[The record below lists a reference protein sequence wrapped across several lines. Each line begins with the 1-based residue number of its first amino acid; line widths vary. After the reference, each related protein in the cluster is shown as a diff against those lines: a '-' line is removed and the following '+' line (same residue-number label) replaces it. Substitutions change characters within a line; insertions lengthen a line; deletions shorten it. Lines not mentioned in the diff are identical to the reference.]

1 MSLFQALVLA
11 LLQGVTELFPVSSL
25 GHTVILPKLLGWNIN
40 QADPTF
46 LAFVVLLHV
55 GTATALVIYFWR
67 AWLAIFRSVFRSV
80 VDGRMHGPPDE
91 RLGWRLIAGT
101 VPAGLVGVLFQKQVQ
116 SLFANPRAA
125 AAFLIVNGVIMFVGE
140 RVRRRAVALDGERT
154 RLDGLSV
161 RPAVGIGSA
170 QILALLP
177 GISRSGSTMVAGLL
191 ANLTHEAAARFA
203 FLLATPIIFGAGGLK
218 IPGPSTPTALPHLP
232 VYLLGGLAAVVA
244 AFLSVAYL
252 MRYFRVGRLDP
263 FAIYCAAFG
272 IVSLVVLGG
281 CHP

>member
-1 MSLFQALVLA
+1 MSIFQVLVLA

-25 GHTVILPKLLGWNIN
+25 GHIVILPKLLGWNIN

-67 AWLAIFRSVFRSV
+67 DWLAIVRSVFRSV
-80 VDGRMHGPPDE
+80 VDGRMHGTPQE

-101 VPAGLVGVLFQKQVQ
+101 VPAGLIGVLFQKQVQ

-125 AAFLIVNGVIMFVGE
+125 AAFLIVNGIIMFVGE
-140 RVRRRAVALDGERT
+140 RIRRRAVALEGERT

-161 RPAVGIGSA
+161 RTAVGIGSA
-170 QILALLP
+170 QILALFP

-203 FLLATPIIFGAGGLK
+203 FLLATPIIFGAGVLK
-218 IPGPSTPTALPHLP
+218 IPDLFTPTALPHLP
-232 VYLLGGLAAVVA
+232 VYLLGGVAAGVA

-272 IVSLVVLGG
+272 IVSLILLSR
-281 CHP
+281 

>member
-25 GHTVILPKLLGWNIN
+25 GHTVIIPSLLGWNLN

-55 GTATALVIYFWR
+55 GTATALFIYFR
-67 AWLAIFRSVFRSV
+67 KDWLAIVKAVFRSM
-80 VDGRMHGPPDE
+80 VDGRMHGTPDE

-101 VPAGLVGVLFQKQVQ
+101 IPAGLVGVLFQKQVQ

-125 AAFLIVNGVIMFVGE
+125 AAFLIVNGVIMFLGE
-140 RVRRRAVALDGERT
+140 RVRRRAVALEGERT

-161 RPAVGIGSA
+161 RTAVSIGSA

-191 ANLTHEAAARFA
+191 ADLTHEAAARFA
-203 FLLATPIIFGAGGLK
+203 FLLATPIIFGAGVLK
-218 IPGPSTPTALPHLP
+218 IPDLFTPVALPHLP
-232 VYLLGGLAAVVA
+232 VYLLGGVAAGIA

-272 IVSLVVLGG
+272 ILSLILLSR
-281 CHP
+281 

>member
-1 MSLFQALVLA
+1 MSIFQVLVLA

-25 GHTVILPKLLGWNIN
+25 GHIVILPKLLGWNIN

-67 AWLAIFRSVFRSV
+67 DWLAIVRSVFRSV
-80 VDGRMHGPPDE
+80 VDGRMHGTPDE

-101 VPAGLVGVLFQKQVQ
+101 VPAGLIGVLFQKQVQ

-125 AAFLIVNGVIMFVGE
+125 AAFLIVNGIIMFGGE
-140 RVRRRAVALDGERT
+140 RIRRRAVALEGERT

-161 RPAVGIGSA
+161 RTAVGIGSA
-170 QILALLP
+170 QILALFP

-203 FLLATPIIFGAGGLK
+203 FLLATPIIFGAGVLK
-218 IPGPSTPTALPHLP
+218 IPDLFTPTALPHLP
-232 VYLLGGLAAVVA
+232 VYLLGGVAAGVA

-272 IVSLVVLGG
+272 IVSLILLSR
-281 CHP
+281 

>member
-55 GTATALVIYFWR
+55 GTAIALAIYFWR
-67 AWLAIFRSVFRSV
+67 DWLAIVRAVFRS
-80 VDGRMHGPPDE
+80 
-91 RLGWRLIAGT
+91 
-101 VPAGLVGVLFQKQVQ
+101 
-116 SLFANPRAA
+116 
-125 AAFLIVNGVIMFVGE
+125 
-140 RVRRRAVALDGERT
+140 
-154 RLDGLSV
+154 
-161 RPAVGIGSA
+161 
-170 QILALLP
+170 
-177 GISRSGSTMVAGLL
+177 MVACLL

-203 FLLATPIIFGAGGLK
+203 FLLATPVILGAGVLK
-218 IPGPSTPTALPHLP
+218 IPDLFTSTALPHLP
-232 VYLLGGLAAVVA
+232 VYLLAGVVSGAA
-244 AFLSVAYL
+244 AFVSVAYL

-272 IVSLVVLGG
+272 ILSLILLSR
-281 CHP
+281 

>member
-11 LLQGVTELFPVSSL
+11 ILQGVTELFPVSSL
-25 GHTVILPKLLGWNIN
+25 GHTVILPSLLGWNLN

-55 GTATALVIYFWR
+55 GTATALLIYFR
-67 AWLAIFRSVFRSV
+67 RDWLAIVKAVFRSM
-80 VDGRMHGPPDE
+80 VDGRMHGTPDE

-101 VPAGLVGVLFQKQVQ
+101 IPAGLVGVLFQKQVQ

-125 AAFLIVNGVIMFVGE
+125 AAFLIVNGVIMFLGE
-140 RVRRRAVALDGERT
+140 RVRRRAVALEGERT

-161 RPAVGIGSA
+161 RTAVGIGSA

-191 ANLTHEAAARFA
+191 ADLTHEAAARFA
-203 FLLATPIIFGAGGLK
+203 FLLATPIIFGAGVLK
-218 IPGPSTPTALPHLP
+218 IPDLFTPVALPHLP
-232 VYLLGGLAAVVA
+232 IYLLGGVA
-244 AFLSVAYL
+244 AGIAAYLSVAYL

-272 IVSLVVLGG
+272 IVSLILLSR
-281 CHP
+281 

>member
-1 MSLFQALVLA
+1 MSVVQALVLA

-25 GHTVILPKLLGWNIN
+25 GHTVILPRLLGWDID
-40 QADPTF
+40 QADPQF

-55 GTATALVIYFWR
+55 GTALALVLYFWR
-67 AWLAIFRSVFRSV
+67 DWLAIVSAVLRSV
-80 VDGRMHGPPDE
+80 VEGRMHGTPDE

-101 VPAGLVGVLFQKQVQ
+101 IPAGIVGLLFQKQVQ
-116 SLFANPRAA
+116 TLFANPRAA
-125 AAFLIVNGVIMFVGE
+125 AAFLIVNGVIMFAGE
-140 RVRRRAVALDGERT
+140 RVRRRAVLSEMGRTTLASLDLRT
-154 RLDGLSV
+154 
-161 RPAVGIGSA
+161 ATAIGSA

-191 ANLTHEAAARFA
+191 ANLTHEAAARFS
-203 FLLATPIIFGAGGLK
+203 FLLATPIILGAGVLK
-218 IPGPSTPTALPHLP
+218 VPDLFTADALPHLP
-232 VYLLGGLAAVVA
+232 IYLLGGLTAGVA

-272 IVSLVVLGG
+272 TLSLILLSR
-281 CHP
+281 

>member
-55 GTATALVIYFWR
+55 GTAIALAIYFWR
-67 AWLAIFRSVFRSV
+67 DWLAILRAVFRSV
-80 VDGRMHGPPDE
+80 VDGRMHGTAEE

-125 AAFLIVNGVIMFVGE
+125 AAFLI
-140 RVRRRAVALDGERT
+140 
-154 RLDGLSV
+154 
-161 RPAVGIGSA
+161 
-170 QILALLP
+170 
-177 GISRSGSTMVAGLL
+177 
-191 ANLTHEAAARFA
+191 
-203 FLLATPIIFGAGGLK
+203 ATPIILGAGLLK
-218 IPGPSTPTALPHLP
+218 IPDLFTPVALPHLP
-232 VYLLGGLAAVVA
+232 VYLAGGVMAGVA

-263 FAIYCAAFG
+263 FAYYCAAFG
-272 IVSLVVLGG
+272 IVSLILLSR
-281 CHP
+281 

>member
-1 MSLFQALVLA
+1 MSLFQVLVLA

-25 GHTVILPKLLGWNIN
+25 GHTVILPSLLRWNVN

-55 GTATALVIYFWR
+55 GTAIALVIYFWR
-67 AWLAIFRSVFRSV
+67 DWVAIVGAVLRSAI
-80 VDGRMHGPPDE
+80 DGRLHGTPDE

-101 VPAGLVGVLFQKQVQ
+101 IPVGLAGVLFQKQVQ
-116 SLFANPRAA
+116 TLFASPRAA
-125 AAFLIVNGVIMFVGE
+125 AAFLIVNGVIMFAGE
-140 RVRRRAVALDGERT
+140 RLRRRAISAEEGRTALDR
-154 RLDGLSV
+154 LSV
-161 RPAVGIGSA
+161 RSAVGIGSA

-177 GISRSGSTMVAGLL
+177 GISRSGSSMVAGLL
-191 ANLTHEAAARFA
+191 ANLTHEGAARFA
-203 FLLATPIIFGAGGLK
+203 FLLATPVILGAGVLK
-218 IPGPSTPTALPHLP
+218 IPDLFTASAAPHLP
-232 VYLLGGLAAVVA
+232 VYLLGGVVSGVA

-272 IVSLVVLGG
+272 ILSLILLSR
-281 CHP
+281 

>member
-55 GTATALVIYFWR
+55 GTAIALAIYFWR
-67 AWLAIFRSVFRSV
+67 DWVAIVGAVFRSV
-80 VDGRMHGPPDE
+80 VDGRMQGTAEE

-125 AAFLIVNGVIMFVGE
+125 AAFLIANGVIMFVGE
-140 RVRRRAVALDGERT
+140 RVRRRAVAFDDARTKLDALPVRT
-154 RLDGLSV
+154 
-161 RPAVGIGSA
+161 AVGIGSA

-191 ANLTHEAAARFA
+191 ANLTHEVA
-203 FLLATPIIFGAGGLK
+203 FLLATPIILGAGLLK
-218 IPGPSTPTALPHLP
+218 IPDLFTPVALPHLP
-232 VYLLGGLAAVVA
+232 VYLAGGVMAGVA

-263 FAIYCAAFG
+263 FAYYCAAFG
-272 IVSLVVLGG
+272 IVSLILLSR
-281 CHP
+281 

>member
-1 MSLFQALVLA
+1 MSIFQALVLA

-25 GHTVILPKLLGWNIN
+25 GHTVILPKLLGWNID

-67 AWLAIFRSVFRSV
+67 DWLAIIRAVIRSVI
-80 VDGRMHGPPDE
+80 DGRMHGTADE

-101 VPAGLVGVLFQKQVQ
+101 VPAGLVGVIFQKQVQ

-125 AAFLIVNGVIMFVGE
+125 AGFLVANGLIMFVGE
-140 RVRRRAVALDGERT
+140 RVRRRAVAFDDGRSMLDALPVRT
-154 RLDGLSV
+154 
-161 RPAVGIGSA
+161 AVGIGSA

-177 GISRSGSTMVAGLL
+177 GISRSGTTMVAGLL

-203 FLLATPIIFGAGGLK
+203 FLLATPIIFGAGVLK
-218 IPGPSTPTALPHLP
+218 IPDLFTPVALPHLP
-232 VYLLGGLAAVVA
+232 IYLLGGVAAGVA

-263 FAIYCAAFG
+263 FAYYCAAFG
-272 IVSLVVLGG
+272 ILSLVLLSR
-281 CHP
+281 

>member
-25 GHTVILPKLLGWNIN
+25 GHTVILPKLLGWSIN
-40 QADPTF
+40 QSDPTF

-67 AWLAIFRSVFRSV
+67 DWLAIVKAVVRSAIA
-80 VDGRMHGPPDE
+80 GRMRGTAEE
-91 RLGWRLIAGT
+91 RLGWRLIFATIPVGL
-101 VPAGLVGVLFQKQVQ
+101 AGLFFQKPVQ
-116 SLFANPRAA
+116 ALFASPRSAA
-125 AAFLIVNGVIMFVGE
+125 VFLVINGGIMFTGE
-140 RVRRRAVALDGERT
+140 RLRRRAVAAETGRTELDQLKVPT
-154 RLDGLSV
+154 
-161 RPAVGIGSA
+161 AIAIGSA

-191 ANLTHEAAARFA
+191 GNLTHEGAARFS
-203 FLLATPIIFGAGGLK
+203 FLLATPIIFAAGVLK
-218 IPGPSTPTALPHLP
+218 IPDLFAPAALPNLP
-232 VYLLGGLAAVVA
+232 MYLLAGVVA
-244 AFLSVAYL
+244 GAAAFFSVAYL

-272 IVSLVVLGG
+272 ILAFILLSR
-281 CHP
+281 